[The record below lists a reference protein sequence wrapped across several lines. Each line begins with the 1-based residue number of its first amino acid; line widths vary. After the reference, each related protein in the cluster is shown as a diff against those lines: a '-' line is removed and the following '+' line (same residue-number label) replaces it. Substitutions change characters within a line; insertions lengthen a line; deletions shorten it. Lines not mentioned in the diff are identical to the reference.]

1 MEGADMSDVRI
12 QRVKSRAD
20 LKEFIRL
27 PWRIYE
33 GDPNWVPPLILDVKE
48 KLNKRKNPFFEHAD
62 MELFLARRNKGVT
75 GRIAAI
81 VDDNHNAVHNE
92 KVVFFGMYESVDDSA
107 TARALLDHAAA
118 WGRER
123 GMTTLRG
130 PMNLSLND
138 ECAFLLEGFDSPPTV
153 MMPYNPPFYLD
164 LMEKSGL
171 SKAKDL
177 YAFFMERD
185 HVTADKVGAITERVR
200 RETKFTLR
208 TIDVARAEE
217 EAESIAVIYNDG
229 WENNW
234 GFVPWTENEM
244 RRMVKNLKRL
254 ADPSLVIIA
263 EDRGRPAGFAFGLPN
278 YNEVLQTMNG
288 RLFPFGFI
296 KFLLGRKNI
305 KGLRAAVF
313 GVLQAYRHTGLSYLL
328 YDELNKNGIARG
340 YEWGEMSWQL
350 EDNEAIN
357 RFAVSIGGRIYKKYR
372 IFEKEIAAGA

>member
-1 MEGADMSDVRI
+1 MSDVRI

-62 MELFLARRNKGVT
+62 MELFLARRNKGLT

-185 HVTADKVGAITERVR
+185 HVTADKVGDSR
-200 RETKFTLR
+200 
-208 TIDVARAEE
+208 
-217 EAESIAVIYNDG
+217 
-229 WENNW
+229 
-234 GFVPWTENEM
+234 
-244 RRMVKNLKRL
+244 
-254 ADPSLVIIA
+254 
-263 EDRGRPAGFAFGLPN
+263 
-278 YNEVLQTMNG
+278 
-288 RLFPFGFI
+288 
-296 KFLLGRKNI
+296 
-305 KGLRAAVF
+305 
-313 GVLQAYRHTGLSYLL
+313 
-328 YDELNKNGIARG
+328 
-340 YEWGEMSWQL
+340 
-350 EDNEAIN
+350 
-357 RFAVSIGGRIYKKYR
+357 
-372 IFEKEIAAGA
+372 